1 MRTEGDLIK
10 INDWLL
16 PLSWIYGGMV
26 RFRNWLFDIGLKKSQ
41 SFSIPI
47 ISVGNITVGGSGK
60 TPHVEYLIRLL
71 HDKVKIAVL
80 SRGYKRKTSGYVLA
94 DKDTTMSE
102 IGDEPFQ
109 MHSKFDDIYVA
120 VDAKR
125 VRGIEKLQNEEP
137 TKDVDVVLLDDAFQH
152 RYVKPGI
159 NILLV
164 DYHRLIIY
172 DKMLPAGRLREPLS
186 GKNRADIVIITKCP
200 KDLKPMEF
208 RVLTKAMDLY
218 PFQKLYFTCI
228 NYDTPKG
235 VFEDQQIAK
244 EELKNYHALLV
255 TGIASPKQMEHDLKP
270 MVKSMQSLSFGDH
283 HRFKNKDITRINEA
297 FEQMPEPRLIITT
310 EKDAVRLKET
320 DGLYEIVKKSIYEL
334 PIKVSFML
342 EQEDIFNDKIISYV
356 RKIQETASW
365 LKERMT
371 TSPKTAIILGTGLGQ
386 LASEITDSY
395 EFPYSE
401 IPNFPVS
408 TVQGHAGKLIFGK
421 LGGKDIMAMEGR
433 FHYYEGYDM
442 KAVTFPERVMYEL
455 GIETLF
461 VSNASGGMNP
471 EFQIGDLM
479 IIDDHINF
487 FPEHPLRGKNF
498 PTGPRFP
505 DMHEAYDKKLRDLAD
520 DIAKEKGIDAKHGVY
535 VGVQGPTFETPAEYR
550 MYRILGGDAVGMS
563 TVPEVIVARH
573 CGIKVFG
580 ISIITDLGGFDVPVE
595 VSHEEVQIAANAA
608 QPKMTEIMREII
620 RRS

>member
-16 PLSWIYGGMV
+16 PFSWIYGSIV
-26 RFRNWLFDIGLKKSQ
+26 RFRNWLFDMGLKKSK

-71 HDKVKIAVL
+71 HDKAKIAVL
-80 SRGYKRKTSGYVLA
+80 SRGYKRKSHGYVLA
-94 DKDTTMSE
+94 EESTTMPE

-109 MHSKFDDIYVA
+109 MHQKFSDIYVA

-125 VRGIEKLQNEEP
+125 ARGIENLQNDEA

-218 PFQKLYFTCI
+218 PFQKLYFTSI
-228 NYDTPKG
+228 DYDTPKG
-235 VFEDQQIAK
+235 VFEEKQI
-244 EELKNYHALLV
+244 ELDKLQDYHVLLL

-270 MVKSMQSLSFGDH
+270 MTKDITNLSFGDH
-283 HRFKNKDITRINEA
+283 HSFKGKDIDRINDA
-297 FEQMPEPRLIITT
+297 FESMPEPRIIITT

-320 DGLYEIVKKSIYEL
+320 EGLYEKVKSNMYEL

-342 EQEDIFNDKIISYV
+342 DQQDNFNEKIISYV
-356 RKIQETASW
+356 RKNS
-365 LKERMT
+365 RN
-371 TSPKTAIILGTGLGQ
+371 SIL
-386 LASEITDSY
+386 AKRKDDNKSKDSY
-395 EFPYSE
+395 
-401 IPNFPVS
+401 
-408 TVQGHAGKLIFGK
+408 H
-421 LGGKDIMAMEGR
+421 
-433 FHYYEGYDM
+433 
-442 KAVTFPERVMYEL
+442 
-455 GIETLF
+455 
-461 VSNASGGMNP
+461 SGN
-471 EFQIGDLM
+471 
-479 IIDDHINF
+479 
-487 FPEHPLRGKNF
+487 RSR
-498 PTGPRFP
+498 T
-505 DMHEAYDKKLRDLAD
+505 
-520 DIAKEKGIDAKHGVY
+520 
-535 VGVQGPTFETPAEYR
+535 
-550 MYRILGGDAVGMS
+550 
-563 TVPEVIVARH
+563 
-573 CGIKVFG
+573 
-580 ISIITDLGGFDVPVE
+580 ISFR
-595 VSHEEVQIAANAA
+595 NN
-608 QPKMTEIMREII
+608 
-620 RRS
+620 

>member
-41 SFSIPI
+41 SFSIPV

-71 HDKVKIAVL
+71 HDKVKTAVL

-270 MVKSMQSLSFGDH
+270 MVKSMLSLSFGDH

-320 DGLYEIVKKSIYEL
+320 EGLYEIVKKSIYEL

-342 EQEDIFNDKIISYV
+342 EQEDNFNDKIISYV
-356 RKIQETASW
+356 RKNS
-365 LKERMT
+365 RN
-371 TSPKTAIILGTGLGQ
+371 SILAKRKDDNKSEDSNHTGNR
-386 LASEITDSY
+386 SRT
-395 EFPYSE
+395 
-401 IPNFPVS
+401 
-408 TVQGHAGKLIFGK
+408 
-421 LGGKDIMAMEGR
+421 
-433 FHYYEGYDM
+433 
-442 KAVTFPERVMYEL
+442 
-455 GIETLF
+455 
-461 VSNASGGMNP
+461 
-471 EFQIGDLM
+471 
-479 IIDDHINF
+479 
-487 FPEHPLRGKNF
+487 
-498 PTGPRFP
+498 
-505 DMHEAYDKKLRDLAD
+505 
-520 DIAKEKGIDAKHGVY
+520 
-535 VGVQGPTFETPAEYR
+535 
-550 MYRILGGDAVGMS
+550 
-563 TVPEVIVARH
+563 
-573 CGIKVFG
+573 
-580 ISIITDLGGFDVPVE
+580 ISFR
-595 VSHEEVQIAANAA
+595 NN
-608 QPKMTEIMREII
+608 
-620 RRS
+620 

>member
-109 MHSKFDDIYVA
+109 MHSKFNDIYVA

-550 MYRILGGDAVGMS
+550 MYRVLGGDAVGMS